1 MNGQGCMATH
11 NQYRKGRLEQ
21 QGNCYADMKYEV
33 LYEEIWE
40 ETK

>member
-1 MNGQGCMATH
+1 MNGQGWMATH
-11 NQYRKGRLEQ
+11 TQYRKGSLVQ

-33 LYEEIWE
+33 LYEEIRE